1 MTEFFGFLGAFLT
14 TVAFVPQVVRTWRT
28 RSAEDLSLTMLTVFF
43 AGIVCWLAYG
53 LSLGAVPIIMGNI
66 VTLGLTAIL
75 IALKLSIKE

>member
-14 TVAFVPQVVRTWRT
+14 TLAFVPQVVRTWRT
-28 RSAEDLSLTMLTVFF
+28 RSAEDLSLAMLTVFF

-53 LSLGAVPIIMGNI
+53 LSLGAAPIIMGNI
-66 VTLGLTAIL
+66 VTLALTGIL